1 VLRVFEPHAEAVWLR
16 LPGGLQPLEAVH
28 PAGLFEWRGTA
39 TLPAPY
45 SLGVSQG
52 AHVHE
57 RHDPYAFAPA
67 LSGHDLY
74 LFNEGRLHQAWRTLG
89 AHLEERDGVRGV
101 RFAVW
106 APNAER
112 VSVVGDFNRWDGRVH
127 PMAVHGSSGVW
138 ELFIPGLASGELY
151 KYEIRARHDGHVMVK
166 TDPYAREF
174 ERRPGT
180 AARIPGDGAY
190 RWRDRE
196 WMEQRARWDWLHAP
210 VSIYEVHLG
219 SWKRHPGGGF
229 YSYLE
234 LVEHLV
240 PYVKEMGFTH
250 VELLP
255 LTEHPLDESWGY
267 QTTGYFAATSRFGTP
282 DELRALI
289 DAFHNAG
296 IGVIIDW
303 VPGHF
308 PTDAFSLARFDGTA
322 LYEHADPRLGLHQD
336 WGTHVFNYA
345 RNEVRSFLLSSAHY
359 WLSELHAD
367 GLRVDAVAS
376 MLYLDYSRKPGEWV
390 PNRFGGRENLEAI
403 AFLRELNVMVHE
415 QFAGALTC
423 AEESTAWPMV
433 SRPTYLGGLGFS
445 MKWNMG
451 WMNDTLSYMHM
462 DPIFRRYHHNQLTFG
477 QLYAYT
483 ENFILPLS
491 HDEVV
496 HGKGALLDK
505 MPGDTW
511 REFANLRLLIAY
523 QYVWPGKK
531 LNFMGNELA
540 QGGEWRAG
548 WELDWALLAVDWHA
562 GMQRMMRDL
571 NQLHVHYPALHQLD
585 FSQEGFAWVDCHDAD
600 HSTISFLRRARDGSQ
615 LLVALNFTPV
625 ARHDYRIGLPE
636 AGTWREIF
644 NSDSGY
650 YQGSNAGNGAVQAQS
665 LPWMGLPYSA
675 GVTLPPLAAI
685 ILEPLR
691 G

>member
-1 VLRVFEPHAEAVWLR
+1 
-16 LPGGLQPLEAVH
+16 
-28 PAGLFEWRGTA
+28 
-39 TLPAPY
+39 
-45 SLGVSQG
+45 
-52 AHVHE
+52 
-57 RHDPYAFAPA
+57 
-67 LSGHDLY
+67 
-74 LFNEGRLHQAWRTLG
+74 
-89 AHLEERDGVRGV
+89 
-101 RFAVW
+101 
-106 APNAER
+106 
-112 VSVVGDFNRWDGRVH
+112 
-127 PMAVHGSSGVW
+127 
-138 ELFIPGLASGELY
+138 
-151 KYEIRARHDGHVMVK
+151 
-166 TDPYAREF
+166 
-174 ERRPGT
+174 
-180 AARIPGDGAY
+180 
-190 RWRDRE
+190 
-196 WMEQRARWDWLHAP
+196 
-210 VSIYEVHLG
+210 
-219 SWKRHPGGGF
+219 
-229 YSYLE
+229 
-234 LVEHLV
+234 
-240 PYVKEMGFTH
+240 
-250 VELLP
+250 
-255 LTEHPLDESWGY
+255 
-267 QTTGYFAATSRFGTP
+267 
-282 DELRALI
+282 
-289 DAFHNAG
+289 
-296 IGVIIDW
+296 
-303 VPGHF
+303 
-308 PTDAFSLARFDGTA
+308 
-322 LYEHADPRLGLHQD
+322 
-336 WGTHVFNYA
+336 
-345 RNEVRSFLLSSAHY
+345 
-359 WLSELHAD
+359 
-367 GLRVDAVAS
+367 
-376 MLYLDYSRKPGEWV
+376 
-390 PNRFGGRENLEAI
+390 
-403 AFLRELNVMVHE
+403 
-415 QFAGALTC
+415 
-423 AEESTAWPMV
+423 MV